1 MPNPA
6 DSIDES
12 HADTSEYSG
21 EIAGSMQ
28 QIQASSAPVDRVAT
42 KDPSAA
48 LREDSGAEPCVNQF
62 WDRSLG
68 ADCLLQHLNQPRWM
82 RPHGQVC
89 CPASGDLLQIFWQ
102 LNH

>member
-21 EIAGSMQ
+21 EIAASMQ
-28 QIQASSAPVDRVAT
+28 QIQTSSAPVDRVVT

-48 LREDSGAEPCVNQF
+48 LREDSGAEP
-62 WDRSLG
+62 
-68 ADCLLQHLNQPRWM
+68 
-82 RPHGQVC
+82 
-89 CPASGDLLQIFWQ
+89 
-102 LNH
+102 